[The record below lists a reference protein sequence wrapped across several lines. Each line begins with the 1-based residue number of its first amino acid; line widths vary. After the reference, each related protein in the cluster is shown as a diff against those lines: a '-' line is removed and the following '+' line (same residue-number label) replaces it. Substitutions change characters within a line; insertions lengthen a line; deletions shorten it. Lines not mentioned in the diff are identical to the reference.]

1 MSGLKAYSRLESR
14 RDCRSR
20 FSFAL
25 RRASYPWFAHA
36 RARARV
42 GPPRLTPKQIRQI
55 GAAFRLSFIASCPGN
70 YSCNYLFQIAAA
82 HFRCH
87 TLLATSRTEILLPIT
102 PNHCSHSALTS
113 SPHFKIGPRGK
124 ARAWARAPLLSLTN
138 INLLDTFASQPASQ
152 PSFHFR
158 KKLTN

>member
-1 MSGLKAYSRLESR
+1 MYAEKKEQEER
-14 RDCRSR
+14 RAPRRARRSR
-20 FSFAL
+20 SPRRPNARARVRARARVGPPRLAL
-25 RRASYPWFAHA
+25 YIISLCSPRRPNARARA

-42 GPPRLTPKQIRQI
+42 GPPRLAPKQIRQI

-124 ARAWARAPLLSLTN
+124 ERAWARAPLL
-138 INLLDTFASQPASQ
+138 
-152 PSFHFR
+152 
-158 KKLTN
+158 